1 MSDSP
6 PTNTR
11 SGPMNWFDRAREYLS
26 RIRGRLFLAYAL
38 LVAGLLGLWL
48 FSASALNDYG
58 TQVDD
63 RMDELASAGTL
74 GTRLVHTVLSQITS
88 GEHYLVERD
97 SASAARFDE
106 QGAEAHEVRQQYLEL
121 DNLSTEE
128 QTKLAR
134 IEDVHSR
141 LEVLYSVA
149 HAQYDL
155 GRLDDAM
162 LTLSGVSPMLDEL
175 SSLVGDLS
183 NEETAAIREAADR
196 LSEEAQR
203 SQALMVLVLILSVAL
218 ASIIVWRAI
227 NAIDE
232 PLTRLVGAAHRFGEG
247 DLNAR
252 VDGRMPY
259 EFDLLASAFGSM
271 ADRLRAMVTE
281 TVTTAEQISA
291 SASDLSSIS
300 EEVAAS
306 SGEVS
311 SAMEGIT
318 SGAEDQAAGLRS
330 VDDSLDRMRS
340 SSEQVA
346 ASSNRVRELGDG
358 IYELASTRRKD
369 VQQAVQTL
377 LEVRSVVDN
386 SGREVFALQEAS
398 DKITQFVATIQGIAR
413 QTDLLALNAAIEA
426 ARAGE
431 HGRGFSVVAEEVRK
445 LADGSARAADEVAST
460 VRRIRAQI
468 ESVVGTMAEGTK
480 KVAGV
485 EEVSKSV
492 ESTFDSILASIE
504 EVRGVAA
511 RVAEAAVGNREAVD
525 SVEVTVKTVGATAE
539 SHAASAEEV
548 SAAAQQQSAATEEMS
563 AASVELLRAAERL
576 KELVAGFRT

>member
-1 MSDSP
+1 
-6 PTNTR
+6 
-11 SGPMNWFDRAREYLS
+11 MNWFERAREYLS
-26 RIRGRLFLAYAL
+26 RIRGRLVLAYAL
-38 LVAGLLGLWL
+38 LVAGMFVLWL
-48 FSASALNDYG
+48 FGATALREYG
-58 TQVDD
+58 TQVGQ
-63 RMDELASAGTL
+63 RMNELQSASSL
-74 GTRLVHTVLSQITS
+74 GTQLVHTVLTQITA

-97 SASAARFDE
+97 SASAARFD
-106 QGAEAHEVRQQYLEL
+106 QLGFRAHDVRRRYLALE
-121 DNLSTEE
+121 NLSAEE
-128 QTKLAR
+128 QTDLAR
-134 IEDVHSR
+134 IDDLHSR

-155 GRLDDAM
+155 GRRPEAVR
-162 LTLSGVSPMLDEL
+162 TLAGVGPMLDEL
-175 SSLVGDLS
+175 TTLIGDLS
-183 NEETAAIREAADR
+183 AEESEAIREAAEN
-196 LSEEAQR
+196 LENNAEER
-203 SQALMVLVLILSVAL
+203 QAVMVLVLIFTVLL
-218 ASIIVWRAI
+218 ASLIVWRAI
-227 NAIDE
+227 QAIDE
-232 PLTRLVGAAHRFGEG
+232 PLTRLVAAAHRFGEG

-252 VDGRMPY
+252 VDGRMPM
-259 EFDLLASAFGSM
+259 EFSVLASAFGSM
-271 ADRLRAMVTE
+271 ADRLRSMVTE

-330 VDDSLDRMRS
+330 VDESLHLIRS

-346 ASSNRVRELGDG
+346 ASSSRVRQLGDG
-358 IYELASTRRKD
+358 IFELASTQRKD
-369 VQQAVQTL
+369 VRDAAQTL
-377 LEVRSVVDN
+377 LEVRAVVDN
-386 SGREVFALQEAS
+386 SGREVFALREAS

-460 VRRIRAQI
+460 VRGIRAQI

-485 EEVSKSV
+485 EEISKNV
-492 ESTFDSILASIE
+492 EGAFDSILRSIE
-504 EVRGVAA
+504 EVRDTAS
-511 RVAEAAVGNREAVD
+511 RVLEAAGGNRAAVD
-525 SVEVTVKTVGATAE
+525 SVEGTVKAVGATAE
-539 SHAASAEEV
+539 SHAASAQEV
-548 SAAAQQQSAATEEMS
+548 SAAAEEQSAATEEMS

-576 KELVAGFRT
+576 RELVSGFKT

>member
-1 MSDSP
+1 M
-6 PTNTR
+6 T
-11 SGPMNWFDRAREYLS
+11 WFEHAREYLS

-38 LVAGLLGLWL
+38 LVAGLLVLWL
-48 FSASALNDYG
+48 FSATALNRYG
-58 TQVDD
+58 TQVDE
-63 RMDELASAGTL
+63 RMDELQSVGTL
-74 GTRLVHTVLSQITS
+74 GTRLVHTVLTQITA

-97 SASAARFDE
+97 SASAARFD
-106 QGAEAHEVRQQYLEL
+106 QLGFEAHEVRQRYLEL
-121 DNLSTEE
+121 ENLSTEE

-155 GRLDDAM
+155 GRPDEAM
-162 LTLSGVSPMLDEL
+162 QTLAGVSPMLDEVTQ
-175 SSLVGDLS
+175 LVGDLS
-183 NEETAAIREAADR
+183 AEETNAIRDAADR
-196 LSEEAQR
+196 LGREADR
-203 SQALMVLVLILSVAL
+203 RQAGMVIVLIISVAL
-218 ASIIVWRAI
+218 SSIIVWRAI
-227 NAIDE
+227 DAIDE
-232 PLTRLVGAAHRFGEG
+232 PLRRLVGAAYRFGEG

-259 EFDLLASAFGSM
+259 EFAQVASAFGSM

-281 TVTTAEQISA
+281 TVTTADEIGA

-330 VDDSLDRMRS
+330 VDESLDRIRA

-358 IYELASTRRKD
+358 IHGLASTRRKD
-369 VQQAVQTL
+369 VQAAVQTL
-377 LEVRSVVDN
+377 LEVRAVVDN

-398 DKITQFVATIQGIAR
+398 DKFTQFVATIQGIAR

-426 ARAGE
+426 ARA
-431 HGRGFSVVAEEVRK
+431 
-445 LADGSARAADEVAST
+445 
-460 VRRIRAQI
+460 
-468 ESVVGTMAEGTK
+468 
-480 KVAGV
+480 
-485 EEVSKSV
+485 
-492 ESTFDSILASIE
+492 
-504 EVRGVAA
+504 
-511 RVAEAAVGNREAVD
+511 
-525 SVEVTVKTVGATAE
+525 
-539 SHAASAEEV
+539 
-548 SAAAQQQSAATEEMS
+548 
-563 AASVELLRAAERL
+563 
-576 KELVAGFRT
+576 

>member
-1 MSDSP
+1 
-6 PTNTR
+6 
-11 SGPMNWFDRAREYLS
+11 MNWFDRAREYLS

-38 LVAGLLGLWL
+38 LVAGMLVLWL
-48 FSASALNDYG
+48 FGASALREYG
-58 TQVDD
+58 TQVTE
-63 RMDELASAGTL
+63 RMNELQAAGNL
-74 GTRLVHTVLSQITS
+74 GTRLVHTVLTQMTA

-97 SASAARFDE
+97 SATAASFD
-106 QGAEAHEVRQQYLEL
+106 QLGFDAHDVRRRYLEL
-121 DNLSTEE
+121 DNLSAEE

-149 HAQYDL
+149 HAQIDL
-155 GRLDDAM
+155 GRRDQAVQ
-162 LTLSGVSPMLDEL
+162 TLAGVAPMLEEL
-175 SSLVGDLS
+175 TTLVGDLS
-183 NEETAAIREAADR
+183 SEETEAIREAADR
-196 LSEEAQR
+196 LDEDARER
-203 SQALMVLVLILSVAL
+203 QAAMVLVLLFSVAL
-218 ASIIVWRAI
+218 ASLVVWRAI
-227 NAIDE
+227 HAIDE
-232 PLTRLVGAAHRFGEG
+232 PLMRLVGAAHRFGEG
-247 DLNAR
+247 DLNTR
-252 VDGRMPY
+252 VDGRMPM
-259 EFDLLASAFGSM
+259 EFEVLASAFGAM
-271 ADRLRAMVTE
+271 ADRLRSMVTE
-281 TVTTAEQISA
+281 TVSTAEEIGA

-330 VDDSLDRMRS
+330 VDESLDRIRA
-340 SSEQVA
+340 SSEQVV
-346 ASSNRVRELGDG
+346 ASSARVRQLGDD
-358 IYELASTRRKD
+358 IYALASTRQKD
-369 VQQAVQTL
+369 VREAVQTL
-377 LEVRSVVDN
+377 LEVRAVVDN

-492 ESTFDSILASIE
+492 ETTFESILASIE
-504 EVRGVAA
+504 EVRATA
-511 RVAEAAVGNREAVD
+511 TRVAEAANGNREAVD
-525 SVEVTVKTVGATAE
+525 SVEGTVKAVGATAE
-539 SHAASAEEV
+539 SHAASAQQV

-576 KELVAGFRT
+576 KELVSGFKT